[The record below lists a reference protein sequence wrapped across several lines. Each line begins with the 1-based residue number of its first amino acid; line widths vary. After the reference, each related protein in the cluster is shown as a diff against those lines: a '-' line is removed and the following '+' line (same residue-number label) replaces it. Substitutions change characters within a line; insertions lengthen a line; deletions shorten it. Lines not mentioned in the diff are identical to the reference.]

1 MRSLGAKDQVDDIA
15 TKGDVG
21 IVPVDP
27 NEPAGTPEGHLW
39 YDADST
45 GPSGAASVATKIN
58 AGSGL
63 TGGGDL
69 SADRTIAVDFTDPRN
84 YAPPIGVIYAWP
96 FSGTPDANHLLI
108 DGATYNVV
116 DYPTLAGL
124 FGKTSGTFT
133 LPDYRGRVLVNL
145 DALQTEF
152 NLIGKTGGEK
162 THLLTSA
169 EIPAHTHPIRGA
181 TGGASSGTGD
191 RFVRGTTG
199 DDASFRTGNGINVN
213 DQTYGSAATGGQ
225 AHNNLQPYAVTN
237 YIIRAK

>member
-21 IVPVDP
+21 TVPVDP

-84 YAPPIGVIYAWP
+84 YAPPIGVIYVWP
-96 FSGTPDANHLLI
+96 FASSPDANHLMI
-108 DGATYNVV
+108 DGATYNVA

-133 LPDYRGRVLVNL
+133 LPDLRGKFVLGVSAAH
-145 DALQTEF
+145 AL
-152 NLIGKTGGEK
+152 L
-162 THLLTSA
+162 S
-169 EIPAHTHPIRGA
+169 
-181 TGGASSGTGD
+181 TGGAET
-191 RFVRGTTG
+191 VTLTTAQIPG
-199 DDASFRTGNGINVN
+199 HAHGQVMVN
-213 DQTYGSAATGGQ
+213 SAAGSSNYDYPPTGSPANSGISTGHQATQSTGGGGS
-225 AHNNLQPYAVTN
+225 HENMPPFMSMN